1 MFKQAWRSYL
11 ASLHPRNY
19 KKINIEKSAPWF
31 AAMYW
36 LIFNPM
42 IGAGEGR
49 FDYGIYIGFMTIKAI
64 PMIVLWWSNIVSRLS
79 VPKALYL
86 TPMKQEERI
95 EYLRCLMLIKIT
107 VPTILSI
114 ILNLVWGLFKEINI
128 LLTGLI
134 AFIYVSIG
142 IGSYMC
148 SDLVNKYNRH
158 ISKAVRDKNGEPKDA
173 WLNGFVIF
181 FGIILLVGLEAGDLK
196 GQIRITGEDI
206 LPTAIIGTIALI
218 LLICDI
224 VIVKTRYEGTLQDS
238 CIYEVTNYIKKE
250 EK

>member
-1 MFKQAWRSYL
+1 MWKQAWKSYL

-19 KKINIEKSAPWF
+19 KKINAEKSMPWF
-31 AAMYW
+31 AAAYW

-42 IGAGEGR
+42 IGANEGR
-49 FDYGIYIGFMTIKAI
+49 YDYGTYFGFLIIKAI
-64 PMIVLWWSNIVSRLS
+64 PILVLCWSNAVSRLS

-86 TPMKQEERI
+86 TPMKQEERM

-114 ILNLVWGLFKEINI
+114 ILNLILGLFIENNV
-128 LLTGLI
+128 LFTGLI
-134 AFIYVSIG
+134 AFIYISIG

-173 WLNGFVIF
+173 WLNGFVTFI
-181 FGIILLVGLEAGDLK
+181 GIVLLVGLEAADLK
-196 GQIRITGEDI
+196 GQIRITGEDM
-206 LPTAIIGTIALI
+206 LPTAVIGSIVLI
-218 LLICDI
+218 LLICDV
-224 VIVKTRYEGTLQDS
+224 VIAKTRYKAALQDF
-238 CIYEVTNYIKKE
+238 CDYEVAHYIKKE
-250 EK
+250 E

>member
-1 MFKQAWRSYL
+1 MMKQAWRSYL
-11 ASLHPRNY
+11 ASLHPRNI
-19 KKINIEKSAPWF
+19 KKINIEKSSPWF
-31 AAMYW
+31 VAVYW
-36 LIFNPM
+36 LIINPM
-42 IGAGEGR
+42 IGAYEGR
-49 FDYGIYIGFMTIKAI
+49 FDYWTYIGFLAIKAI
-64 PMIVLWWSNIVSRLS
+64 PIIVLCWTNIVSRLS

-181 FGIILLVGLEAGDLK
+181 FGIILLVGLEAGDLN
-196 GQIRITGEDI
+196 GQISITGENSFA
-206 LPTAIIGTIALI
+206 AIIVGII
-218 LLICDI
+218 VMLLMIGDI
-224 VIVKTRYEGTLQDS
+224 VIIKTRYKATLQDL
-238 CIYEVTNYIKKE
+238 CNYEVTYRIEKIKK
-250 EK
+250 

>member
-1 MFKQAWRSYL
+1 MMKQAWRSYL

-19 KKINIEKSAPWF
+19 KKINIEKSSPWF
-31 AAMYW
+31 VAVYW
-36 LIFNPM
+36 LIINPM
-42 IGAGEGR
+42 IGAYEGR
-49 FDYGIYIGFMTIKAI
+49 FDYWTYIGFLAIKAI
-64 PMIVLWWSNIVSRLS
+64 PIMVLCWTNIVSRLS
-79 VPKALYL
+79 IPKALYL
-86 TPMKQEERI
+86 VPMKQEERV
-95 EYLRCLMLIKIT
+95 EYLRSLMLIKIA
-107 VPTILSI
+107 VPTILSVL
-114 ILNLVWGLFKEINI
+114 LNLIWGCYREVNLW
-128 LLTGLI
+128 LTGLI
-134 AFIYVSIG
+134 AFIYISIG

-148 SDLVNKYNRH
+148 SDLVNKYDRH
-158 ISKAVRDKNGEPKDA
+158 ISRAVRDKNGEPKDA